1 MQGFFI
7 NYFEYKVRKYSLEN
21 VRGIVSA
28 EGRGEELQD
37 AQLHARCLKGIYR
50 KKMAAVW
57 WKKLKEMLNCQ
68 YDWFYEAGTNKGSHT
83 VHRKI

>member
-1 MQGFFI
+1 MIWSWCDRVHSWYRVNAIFHQLF
-7 NYFEYKVRKYSLEN
+7 YKLRKYSLEN

-57 WKKLKEMLNCQ
+57 KM
-68 YDWFYEAGTNKGSHT
+68 FGP
-83 VHRKI
+83 I